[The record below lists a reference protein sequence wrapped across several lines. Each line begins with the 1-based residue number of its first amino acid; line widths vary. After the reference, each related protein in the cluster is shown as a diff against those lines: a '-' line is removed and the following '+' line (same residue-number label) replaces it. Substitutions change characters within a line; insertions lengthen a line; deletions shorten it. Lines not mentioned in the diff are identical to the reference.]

1 MARIR
6 LLLALVVL
14 LGPIA
19 LVFAK
24 GGYFDVPRLTAG
36 ALACALVVL
45 TAATATHPLPRE
57 RAPRVALLGLAL
69 LTAWTAASIAWTP
82 IAGVASD
89 DLQRLLLYLACFT
102 AALALLRAPE
112 ARRLVEPVLLAGIV
126 AAALYGLSERLLP
139 GLFALQTLPSANDRL
154 AWPLTYWNAMGALC
168 GMGLVLAAASRSRLA
183 AAAAP
188 VLGLALFLTFSR
200 GALGATAAG
209 LAVLLALEPTRGRV
223 LRIAIVGAA
232 AAVPVAATFVL
243 GAVERPGGSAGQGAA
258 MLALLAATSVAAW
271 KLAGSTGD
279 GHGPSDR
286 SVDRAEPDKVTDRAV
301 PGLRAAALGVLA
313 VAIVGTALLVTVA
326 DRAATDRP
334 DSAEASRLLSAQSNR
349 YEYWRVAFDT
359 FAEHPLQGAGSGA
372 FRTEWLRE
380 RTIPESVRDAHSLY
394 FETAAELGL
403 VGLAALA
410 LFLGG
415 IVAMARQHPHAAA
428 TAALVV
434 YATHA
439 GRARA
444 RRPARAGG
452 RSAINGRSTSTQLS
466 VASTTDPANAPANH
480 ST

>member
-1 MARIR
+1 MARTR
-6 LLLALVVL
+6 LLLALAVL

-36 ALACALVVL
+36 ALACALLVL
-45 TAATATHPLPRE
+45 TAVTTPHPLPRE
-57 RAPRVALLGLAL
+57 RAPRIALLGLAL
-69 LTAWTAASIAWTP
+69 LTAWTAVSIAWAP

-89 DLQRLLLYLACFT
+89 DLQRLLLYLAFFT
-102 AALALLRAPE
+102 VALALLRAPE

-139 GLFALQTLPSANDRL
+139 SLFELQVLPSANDRL

-168 GMGLVLAAASRSRLA
+168 GMGLVLAAASRSRAA

-188 VLGLALFLTFSR
+188 VLGLALYLTFSR

-209 LAVLLALEPTRGRV
+209 LAVLLALEPTRER
-223 LRIAIVGAA
+223 LMRMAIVGAA
-232 AAVPVAATFVL
+232 AAIPVAATFVL
-243 GAVERPGGSAGQGAA
+243 GAVEAPGGSVAQGAA
-258 MLALLAATSVAAW
+258 MLALLAVTSAA
-271 KLAGSTGD
+271 AAA
-279 GHGPSDR
+279 PARRQPRDR
-286 SVDRAEPDKVTDRAV
+286 SVDGPEPDEVTDSAGRAPV
-301 PGLRAAALGVLA
+301 RGLRLAALGALA
-313 VAIVGTALLVTVA
+313 VALVGTALLVTVA

-349 YEYWRVAFDT
+349 YEYWRVALDT
-359 FAEHPLQGAGSGA
+359 FAHNPLDGAGSGA

-380 RTIPESVRDAHSLY
+380 RTISESVRDAHSLY

-403 VGLAALA
+403 VGLAALG

-415 IVAMARQHPHAAA
+415 IVAMARRNPQAGAV
-428 TAALVV
+428 AALVV

-439 GRARA
+439 GLDWDWELPALTLFALVLAARLA
-444 RRPARAGG
+444 PEDAAPSAAARPAP
-452 RSAINGRSTSTQLS
+452 S
-466 VASTTDPANAPANH
+466 
-480 ST
+480 